1 MVWYGFFCY
10 YILNIHINTSFFSRD
25 SDLTSSFWDVDIL
38 KLGCGY
44 TKQRCG
50 YTQKDVDILLIKL
63 ILKMWI
69 YYVKDVDIL
78 PILEKRI

>member
-1 MVWYGFFCY
+1 MPPSPPLVPNSLYS
-10 YILNIHINTSFFSRD
+10 LLFSRD

-50 YTQKDVDILLIKL
+50 YTTNQIDSKDVDILHKGCGYTTNIRK
-63 ILKMWI
+63 
-69 YYVKDVDIL
+69 KDINSL
-78 PILEKRI
+78 LG

>member
-1 MVWYGFFCY
+1 MYTKFSS
-10 YILNIHINTSFFSRD
+10 TKKFFSRD

-69 YYVKDVDIL
+69 YYIKDVDIL

>member
-1 MVWYGFFCY
+1 M
-10 YILNIHINTSFFSRD
+10 
-25 SDLTSSFWDVDIL
+25 DIL

>member
-1 MVWYGFFCY
+1 MCL
-10 YILNIHINTSFFSRD
+10 ILRRKLNDIFSRD
-25 SDLTSSFWDVDIL
+25 SDLTGDFWDVDIL

-69 YYVKDVDIL
+69 YYIKDVDIL